1 MLLLLKKISVYV
13 FSACKS
19 KKKVQYRKKSAMRLQ
34 TLLT

>member
-1 MLLLLKKISVYV
+1 MLSVKKMSIGV